1 MRKQLILPIAIFL
14 FLIIGTVFVV
24 LYGKGYRFGFE
35 LDKPKLQGTGLL
47 VATSQ
52 PDGAQVF
59 INGHLTTATNNTLNL
74 SPDTY
79 RIKIV
84 KVGYFPWEKTIKV
97 QKEVV
102 SVTGAL
108 LFASAP
114 KLESITEIGV
124 SFPVIDPSFTKLAYT
139 VASQSA
145 RKNGVYILDMASRP
159 ILTLQ
164 SASTQIV
171 NDTVDTFSQV
181 KLSWSPDG
189 KELFAIITDSQNP
202 ESPTTYLLKTNGFN
216 QNPQDVTETIEN
228 IIQLFEKE
236 IEDKE
241 KSRIDG
247 LNAKVKKLINENFKV
262 LSWSMDET
270 KILYTASVSA
280 KLPLIINPA
289 LIGSD
294 STPQERSIQKDSLY
308 IYDIK
313 EDKNFK
319 LFDSMPNPQLLPLL
333 AKPDLAPR
341 DNSQLPLRWFP
352 DSKHL
357 LFVDN
362 RKISIME
369 YDGTN
374 NTIIYAGPFLD
385 NYVFPW
391 PDGSKIVILT
401 NLGNTNI
408 TPNLYTIGLK

>member
-1 MRKQLILPIAIFL
+1 MRKQLILPILIFL
-14 FLIIGTVFVV
+14 FLTIGTVLVV
-24 LYGKGYRFGFE
+24 LYGKGYRVGSDFG
-35 LDKPKLQGTGLL
+35 KPKLQGTGLL

-74 SPDTY
+74 PPDTY
-79 RIKIV
+79 NIKIV
-84 KVGYFPWEKTIKV
+84 KIGYFPWEKTIKV

-124 SFPVIDPSFTKLAYT
+124 SNPVIDPSFTKLAYT

-145 RKNGVYILDMASRP
+145 TKNGVYILDMGSRP

-164 SASTQIV
+164 SASTQIA
-171 NDTVDTFSQV
+171 NDTENSFSDA
-181 KLSWSPDG
+181 KITWSPDG
-189 KELFAIITDSQNP
+189 QELFATILSPQKV
-202 ESPTTYLLKTNGFN
+202 ESPTTYLLKANVLN
-216 QNPQDVTETIEN
+216 QNPQDVTETIES
-228 IIQLFEKE
+228 ILLVWEKE
-236 IEDKE
+236 REKKE

-247 LNAKVKKLINENFKV
+247 LNSKVKKLIAENFKI
-262 LSWSMDET
+262 LSWSIDET
-270 KILYTASVSA
+270 KILYSASVSA
-280 KLPLIINPA
+280 TLPLVIQPP
-289 LIGSD
+289 LIGTD
-294 STPQERSIQKDSLY
+294 ATPQQKDIQKGG
-308 IYDIK
+308 IYVYDTK
-313 EDKNFK
+313 EDKNF
-319 LFDSMPNPQLLPLL
+319 SVG
-333 AKPDLAPR
+333 
-341 DNSQLPLRWFP
+341 SESLRWFP
-352 DSKHL
+352 DSRHL

-374 NTIIYAGPFLD
+374 NTVIFAGPFID